1 MLQGQALNLGL
12 QVVRQVVK
20 LLQAILL
27 SAETPSEWL
36 VRSVAW
42 KACPYN
48 RYPTK
53 SPLHLIIGMMPCL
66 CEYFQR
72 RLDAIACELQLQSL
86 KPMQRRAGLAFW
98 RWRWSCWLRAFLAR
112 AAASF

>member
-1 MLQGQALNLGL
+1 MVRAQASILQGQALNLGV

-36 VRSVAW
+36 VRSAACE
-42 KACPYN
+42 ACPYN

-53 SPLHLIIGMMPCL
+53 PPLQLSTIGMMACL
-66 CEYFQR
+66 CEYFSQR
-72 RLDAIACELQLQSL
+72 QLDAIARALQL
-86 KPMQRRAGLAFW
+86 
-98 RWRWSCWLRAFLAR
+98 
-112 AAASF
+112 